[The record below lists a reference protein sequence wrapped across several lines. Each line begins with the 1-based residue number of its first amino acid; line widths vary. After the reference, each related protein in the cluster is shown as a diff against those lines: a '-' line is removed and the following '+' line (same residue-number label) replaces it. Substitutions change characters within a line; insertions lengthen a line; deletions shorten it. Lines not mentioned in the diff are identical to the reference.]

1 MNVAHHTIRK
11 GAFALANRYNRR
23 IMDVKNLSAHGWRVS
38 VYRFNVAVNRLLS
51 KDIRRKN
58 SDKHRGL
65 ISLQRW
71 CACLMQNKVADETRG
86 LESLRGAI
94 ASEVHLGRMILV
106 HMKVFDSKHRHEC
119 YDEHPCQKTSEVFVT
134 VHVQNACFMP
144 IGHLSCAPL
153 FYFARSSAGQKYDKR
168 TNLVC
173 EKCIC

>member
-1 MNVAHHTIRK
+1 
-11 GAFALANRYNRR
+11 
-23 IMDVKNLSAHGWRVS
+23 MDVKNLSAHGWRVS
-38 VYRFNVAVNRLLS
+38 VYRFNVAVNHLLS

-58 SDKHRGL
+58 SGKHRGL
-65 ISLQRW
+65 IGLQCW

-144 IGHLSCAPL
+144 IGHLSCARL
-153 FYFARSSAGQKYDKR
+153 IYSARSSALQKYDKR